1 MKKLFITLS
10 FFFVAAYAN
19 NSMSGYTES
28 IVENANLSSNESTI
42 LEENHSLST
51 QTSTQ
56 KPQRLAIQPAGYLDG
71 TYETPHNPYSGK
83 IKEYSWQN
91 ELPKFTETDGH
102 PYGFDQ
108 TPEHCLKTNR
118 TVEYCVKNMQKICES
133 DDPDDQMECYY
144 LKKECLC
151 YERLPTICNTESPA
165 DECKDLFKDAKIPTI
180 YISAEKGKEVSFDY
194 DLSTNINDKY
204 CLVRYDYVKD
214 GEGNYIKEKNKN
226 SSDGFGGELK
236 TELVY
241 AKPFKANRGVHTIE
255 GIYTQTEGLFK
266 LMKAVNKKCKPTKN
280 TVYSTA
286 IKVIPY
292 EMDTKKFVYIQMDG
306 GVKDIEKNS
315 DYPNAFTKAKVD
327 KFVNEVFKQAVLNT
341 NSTDGTKKL
350 NDAKETFQNEL
361 IQVEMTNPS
370 ATEDDFYKKLD
381 KIYKF
386 FNISSSLDKKNEAWH
401 IIVAINKVRKKWH
414 LDKCRSK
421 VGAPIE
427 LRACASKYKFQ
438 PEQEG
443 SNTQYYIK
451 SAKGC
456 RKGINPEDERPVI
469 ISATPKISDGSI
481 DYDYYGQI
489 KKDYHVIENG
499 EKQEL
504 KDCDTL
510 FTDNG
515 YAVIPTADGI
525 DAAGISID
533 LGRNTKF
540 GNIAS
545 YEHDIFDDYLAY
557 GSIMIV
563 PRNIGDESFYTS
575 VHELLH
581 SFGLTDIASVSDFEV
596 PIKDPT
602 SRIEIE
608 YDPSS
613 YKTNWGRYKNE
624 YGTQESNVM
633 EYKGPGGNRIR
644 HRENIITCTGGQTYY
659 ASLIKETAMGPLV
672 WDPIE
677 IGLGPLVIDGIGE
690 NQWDCLRDCLNK
702 PDFST
707 KSRKIYW
714 NNSDKCALEDKEITL
729 PQQKYIDAYQDNPK
743 YLAKIFPIRRFMA
756 SLTETEKKSPEN
768 YRYYSLEE
776 VSKNT
781 TFSIEQ
787 LRPYFEFVDFAQCY
801 DYVKSEYCFKLD
813 DLRNCT
819 YLDGKNRKPCF
830 ESSKIED
837 YLKNNP
843 RN

>member
-292 EMDTKKFVYIQMDG
+292 EMDTKNFVYIQMDG
-306 GVKDIEKNS
+306 GEKDIEKNS
-315 DYPNAFTKAKVD
+315 DYPNAFTKAMVD
-327 KFVNEVFKQAVLNT
+327 KYVNEVFKQAVLNT

-381 KIYKF
+381 KIYNF
-386 FNISSSLDKKNEAWH
+386 FKISRTLDKKADAWH
-401 IIVAINKVRKKWH
+401 IIIAINKVRKKWN

-421 VGAPIE
+421 VGNPIE
-427 LRACASKYKFQ
+427 LSACASKHNFQ
-438 PEQEG
+438 PEKEG
-443 SNTQYYIK
+443 PGTKYYIK

-469 ISATPKISDGSI
+469 ISATPKISEGSI
-481 DYDYYGQI
+481 IYDDIGTI
-489 KKDYHVIENG
+489 MKDYHVIENG
-499 EKQEL
+499 KKLEL

-515 YAVIPTADGI
+515 YAVIPTAEGI
-525 DAAGISID
+525 ESAGISKS
-533 LGRNTKF
+533 LGSITTF
-540 GNIAS
+540 GNVAS
-545 YEHDIFDDYLAY
+545 YEHDIFDDYLPY
-557 GSIMIV
+557 GSIIIV
-563 PRNIGDESFYTS
+563 PRNIGEESFYTS

-581 SFGLTDIASVSDFEV
+581 SFGLTDIATISDYEV
-596 PIKDPT
+596 PINDPT
-602 SRIEIE
+602 NRLEIE
-608 YDPSS
+608 YDPSF
-613 YKTNWGRYKNE
+613 YKTNWGRYQNN

-633 EYKGPGGNRIR
+633 QYISPGGNKIR
-644 HRENIITCTGGQTYY
+644 HRENIITCTEGQKYE
-659 ASLIKETAMGPLV
+659 ASFKKGSRT

-677 IGLGPLVIDGIGE
+677 MGSGPLIIDGIGE
-690 NQWDCLRDCLNK
+690 NQWDCLRYCLNK
-702 PDFST
+702 HEFST
-707 KSRKIYW
+707 ESRKTFW
-714 NNSDKCALEDKEITL
+714 NNSGKCGLDDDDKKTTL
-729 PQQKYIDAYQDNPK
+729 PLEKYISAFQDNPK
-743 YLAKIFPIRRFMA
+743 YLATKIPLRMFMA
-756 SLTETEKKSPEN
+756 SLTETEKKSPEK

-781 TFSIEQ
+781 NFSIEQ
-787 LRPYFEFVDFAQCY
+787 LSPYFELADFIQCY
-801 DYVKSEYCFKLD
+801 DYVNSKYCFELD

-819 YLDGKNRKPCF
+819 HVNGKNREPCF
-830 ESSKIED
+830 DSSTLEN
-837 YLKNNP
+837 YLKRNP